1 MSNNRES
8 VLPGAKSDRYL
19 ARQARSERIGEVI
32 VALGLAAL
40 LAAGAGW
47 LF

>member
-8 VLPGAKSDRYL
+8 VLSGDKTDRYL

-32 VALGLAAL
+32 VALGLAAI
-40 LAAGAGW
+40 LAACAGW